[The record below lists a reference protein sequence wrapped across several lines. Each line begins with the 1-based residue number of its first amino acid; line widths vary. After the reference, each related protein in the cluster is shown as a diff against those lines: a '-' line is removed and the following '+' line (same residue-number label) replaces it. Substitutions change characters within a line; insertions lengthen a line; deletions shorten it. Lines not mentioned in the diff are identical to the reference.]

1 MNNKAKKGR
10 PKGTG
15 QYGTKLQVRI
25 PEDEHAKLKDISEVT
40 GLGISET
47 VRSLVK
53 DYISKFDI
61 HKF

>member
-1 MNNKAKKGR
+1 MTDKKRKGR

-25 PEDEHAKLKDISEVT
+25 PEEEHAKLKDISELT

-61 HKF
+61 SKF